1 VLVFVDVDMIGA
13 VFPVRKFCT
22 EQMFV
27 LLRTKRMQ
35 LRNHPDTQTAKHS
48 QRKKGYAIHTTNIYI
63 YRPKFRILEVRKNA
77 IALCK
82 LPGGTAQLRI
92 LQGTLDKSMFMHFC
106 LYLDDII
113 QALDAN
119 AKSNFFDSCFYWKP
133 GYNTGLKRV

>member
-1 VLVFVDVDMIGA
+1 
-13 VFPVRKFCT
+13 
-22 EQMFV
+22 
-27 LLRTKRMQ
+27 MQ
-35 LRNHPDTQTAKHS
+35 YILQ
-48 QRKKGYAIHTTNIYI
+48 IYI

-119 AKSNFFDSCFYWKP
+119 AKSNFFDSYFYWKL